1 MTQRDD
7 DTGQV
12 EAKVKAQKLF
22 DEWSAAYQGKRAG
35 AKDGS
40 NPGFGD
46 RGSEAEDRNAPET
59 FGGETQGPGP
69 TPY

>member
-1 MTQRDD
+1 MITQRELDIA
-7 DTGQV
+7 QI

-40 NPGFGD
+40 RPG
-46 RGSEAEDRNAPET
+46 RGVGPEGNGEAENSQAPYANSY
-59 FGGETQGPGP
+59 GQAQ
-69 TPY
+69 